1 MKIPRM
7 KAVIFDMDGVLVD
20 SEPLHLIAFQEFFKR
35 FEISYTADDNKD
47 FLGRK
52 DTVIAEILKE
62 RFKLPMSPAAIVEAK
77 EEILSRLL
85 LEGAQPRPGVHSTLG
100 TLTELTVPMAV
111 ASSAT
116 MPTIELVTRTLNI
129 RKHFANLTSGDEV
142 MHGKPSPDVYL
153 LAAKR
158 LGVAPENCLVV
169 EDTINGIKAAKS
181 AGMFCVAIPCE
192 ATAHQDHSLADLRLT
207 SLEELPV
214 ADIFRV

>member
-1 MKIPRM
+1 MKIPGM

-35 FEISYTADDNKD
+35 FEIPYTAEENKE

-52 DTVIAEILKE
+52 DTAIADILID
-62 RFKLPMSPAAIVEAK
+62 RYKLGMTAAAVVEAK

-85 LEGAQPRPGVHSTLG
+85 LEGAQPRPGVHTTLAS
-100 TLTELTVPMAV
+100 LTELSVPMAV

-116 MPTIELVTRTLNI
+116 MPTIELVTHTLNI

-142 MHGKPSPDVYL
+142 VHGKPAPDVYL

-158 LGVAPENCLVV
+158 LGIAPEKCLVV
-169 EDTINGIKAAKS
+169 EDTIAGIKAAKS

-192 ATAHQDHSLADLRLT
+192 ATAHQDHSHADMRLT
-207 SLEELPV
+207 SMAELPV